1 MHVQSDQ
8 FCTQLMTTMQMA
20 AQTVAKDVLVS
31 ETHLMYQS
39 LVFWLDL
46 VPF

>member
-1 MHVQSDQ
+1 MHVFRSHNA
-8 FCTQLMTTMQMA
+8 MQMA
-20 AQTVAKDVLVS
+20 AETVAKDVLVN

-39 LVFWLDL
+39 LVFWLDP